1 MSKKK
6 IISCIIAGGVA
17 ATAITAKV
25 MKNKA
30 QKSTYRAAVIDPV
43 IPRKMGVYEKYI
55 KRMIDIICATGAIV
69 VFSPLYLSI
78 ALLVRIKL
86 GSPVLFTQD
95 RPGLVGLDGKE
106 TVFKMYKFRSMTDE
120 RDENGE
126 LLPDE
131 VRLTKFGQWLRNTS
145 LDELPEA
152 FNILNGTMSVIGPRP
167 QLVRDMVF
175 MTEEQRMRHTA
186 KPGLSGLAQVNGR
199 NAISWEDKI
208 DWDLKYIENVSFKE
222 DLRIIFA
229 TVKKAFIKQ
238 EGITQDDMATAED
251 LGDYLLRTEKVDKS
265 EYEEKQ
271 HIAKRIL
278 NGEDGIERV
287 EGLVSI
293 IMPSYNTALY
303 IEETIQSV
311 LNQTYPNWELI
322 IVDDCSTDNT
332 DEVLEKIKD
341 PRIHYL
347 KNEKNSGAAVSRNKA
362 LRKAKGQWIAFLD
375 SDDLWMPNKLEK
387 QIRFMEENGYAF
399 SYTNYEEIDVN
410 GNKTGVTVTG
420 PQKITKT
427 GMFNYCWPGCLTVMY
442 NAEKVGLIQI
452 EDIKKN
458 NDYAMWLKVCKKV
471 NCYLLDEYLAQY
483 RKGRSGSIS
492 THSIKIMI
500 GWHYRLYHEAEKLTK
515 LSSFVNTGRNLLFG
529 FYKKKRYVKK

>member
-341 PRIHYL
+341 TRIHYL